1 MSSSHL
7 ANFPHIEGDVLG
19 KSAAEMNL
27 DVPEKTSDSHA
38 SCANNARSPVQDM
51 KAKSG
56 SQQKKGPG
64 HKSSVCTLLEDSVEA
79 SEQHPGTGR
88 KKRARSTPDETD
100 ANGRKSTTDFGGQ
113 RDGSLWLVGEG
124 DGPVQGSLLEE
135 VLAEKKMALLRSPE
149 VVRFL
154 QKRQSL
160 LQITQARNMT
170 AVDLNDGEVEDDGQH
185 SS

>member
-100 ANGRKSTTDFGGQ
+100 ANGRKSVC
-113 RDGSLWLVGEG
+113 S
-124 DGPVQGSLLEE
+124 
-135 VLAEKKMALLRSPE
+135 VLHFVLFFSFKKMLPCGGYYLPGLLVLVFSI
-149 VVRFL
+149 VLVL
-154 QKRQSL
+154 DVILKRVTC
-160 LQITQARNMT
+160 IYFC
-170 AVDLNDGEVEDDGQH
+170 
-185 SS
+185 